1 MKTFIKFT
9 FAYLLMFGGV
19 AFALLGEHWL
29 VNHYFI
35 ERFTTGAVLFALG
48 AYYWYVLD
56 VRMEKY
62 GRC

>member
-1 MKTFIKFT
+1 
-9 FAYLLMFGGV
+9 MFGGV

-35 ERFTTGAVLFALG
+35 ERFTVGAVLFALG

>member
-9 FAYLLMFGGV
+9 FAFLLMFGGV

-35 ERFTTGAVLFALG
+35 ERFTTGTVLFILG

>member
-1 MKTFIKFT
+1 MKTFIKFG

-35 ERFTTGAVLFALG
+35 ERFTVGAVLFILG

>member
-1 MKTFIKFT
+1 MKTILKFL

-35 ERFTTGAVLFALG
+35 ERFTVGAVLFILG

>member
-1 MKTFIKFT
+1 MKTILKFT
-9 FAYLLMFGGV
+9 FAFLLMFGGV

-29 VNHYFI
+29 VNYYFI
-35 ERFTTGAVLFALG
+35 ERFTVGAVLFILG

-56 VRMEKY
+56 VRMEKH

>member
-1 MKTFIKFT
+1 MKTILKFI

-35 ERFTTGAVLFALG
+35 ERFTVGAVLFVLG

>member
-1 MKTFIKFT
+1 MKIFIKFG
-9 FAYLLMFGGV
+9 FAYLLMIGGV

-35 ERFTTGAVLFALG
+35 ERFTVGAVLFILG